1 MNNDPISIGTTYIIE
16 SKIYIYM
23 FVSVWL
29 YRTEESV
36 RSEKVNRFTVC
47 FLVNWMYGIVW
58 WFTLIMKDLFKETV
72 ERNVHYI
79 FNA

>member
-47 FLVNWMYGIVW
+47 FLVN
-58 WFTLIMKDLFKETV
+58 
-72 ERNVHYI
+72 
-79 FNA
+79 